1 MGETGIRVAIVDDHP
16 AVREGIRSLLA
27 AEPGIS
33 LAAAVAD
40 ARGAVRLARRTP
52 TDVVVVD
59 YHLPDEHGLSLCL
72 RLKNLAGPPKVL
84 IYSGFADHRLA
95 VAATVAGADAL
106 LAKGSD
112 PDELPRTVRGLAAG
126 RTYLPAIPPAAL
138 QSAGSLLDPGDLPI
152 LGLLRHGTPPPEVAE
167 ALGTSADWLRG
178 RRWAMLERLLQR
190 PARRGA
196 AGRAAGL
203 TAAQGG

>member
-1 MGETGIRVAIVDDHP
+1 MGENGISVAIVDDHP

-27 AEPGIS
+27 VEPDIS

-40 ARGAVRLARRTP
+40 ARGAIRLVRRTP

-72 RLKNLAGPPKVL
+72 RLKNLAHPPRVL
-84 IYSGFADHRLA
+84 IYSGFADDRLA

-126 RTYLPAIPPAAL
+126 RAYLPAIPPAAL

-152 LGLLRHGTPPPEVAE
+152 LGLLRYRTAPADIAQ
-167 ALGTSADWLRG
+167 ALGTSEEWLRG

-196 AGRAAGL
+196 TSRAAGL
-203 TAAQGG
+203 TAAPGG